1 MNYAAFDGGFKA
13 RPALASG
20 SLLSPLSSR
29 RRTVRH
35 LFTSPSTA
43 VAALIDNALDAKANR
58 VDVVLAQDR
67 SGSAVSLAVL
77 DDGVGMVPEMVRAA
91 CAARSSCRLG
101 DGPHLARDG
110 LGLPSAPLALGDR
123 FTLMSRTTSQEFA
136 GVMVDSMIA
145 GPAAPAGVLLPPEF
159 VQRHVEAS
167 ERRFWRTILVI
178 ELAPDQM
185 SGAALRHHLR
195 REIGFLYERLAT
207 RIEITIDGAP
217 LIWDSTL
224 PQLGPRS
231 DFVSPF
237 GKISLRSTY
246 RPRGYP
252 NQASAHAAGGTR
264 SGLIANRLRR
274 RVGPIRS
281 SPLWRMV
288 EADHRWRID
297 LDFTP
302 DADGVV
308 RPTRRLDGV
317 DLDRTLWAY
326 LSDQG
331 LQDAIEA
338 LRAASGC
345 PDFSQRRRS

>member
-1 MNYAAFDGGFKA
+1 MMNYAAFDGCFDA
-13 RPALASG
+13 RPALANG
-20 SLLSPLSSR
+20 TQWSPLRSR
-29 RRTVRH
+29 RRAVRP

-58 VDVVLAQDR
+58 VDVVFAGDR
-67 SGSAVSLAVL
+67 LGSALSLAVV

-91 CAARSSCRLG
+91 CAAKSSCRLG

-110 LGLPSAPLALGDR
+110 LGLPNAPFALGDR
-123 FTLMSRTTSQEFA
+123 FTLMSRTNSQEFA
-136 GVMVDSMIA
+136 GVTVDRMIP
-145 GPAAPAGVLLPPEF
+145 GPAAPAVALAPPEF
-159 VQRHVEAS
+159 VQRHIEAS
-167 ERRFWRTILVI
+167 EHRFWRTMVVI
-178 ELAPDQM
+178 DLAPDSM
-185 SGAALRHHLR
+185 SSAVLRHHLR
-195 REIGFLYERLAT
+195 RELGFIYERLAI

-217 LIWDSTL
+217 LIWDSNL
-224 PQLGPRS
+224 PRLGPRS

-252 NQASAHAAGGTR
+252 NDASIRAAGSTG

-281 SPLWRMV
+281 NPLWRTV
-288 EADHRWRID
+288 EADRRWRID

-302 DADGVV
+302 DADEVV
-308 RPTRRLDGV
+308 RPTRLLDGV
-317 DLDRTLWAY
+317 DLDPRLWAY

-331 LQDAIEA
+331 LTDAVES
-338 LRAASGC
+338 LRAACG
-345 PDFSQRRRS
+345 